1 MLISLSVT
9 LVPSLV
15 PCPGAELASV
25 DFAKVKKPIFNFPH
39 QGLHSGCS
47 FMQAIVFCS
56 SATNSSMSSSPQSI
70 LVQMNSRGGK
80 SVTIIASLSFFHG
93 HCILAQPVN
102 RPKRR
107 KAKTSKIP
115 GYKHTRDIL
124 KSPVRVS
131 ESFFIWLK
139 TVGLSF
145 GSQTSTIFPF
155 RCLLVILP

>member
-70 LVQMNSRGGK
+70 FVQMNSRGGK
-80 SVTIIASLSFFHG
+80 SVTIIESSSFFHG
-93 HCILAQPVN
+93 HCMLAQPVN
-102 RPKRR
+102 REKRR
-107 KAKTSKIP
+107 KTKMSKIP
-115 GYKHTRDIL
+115 GYKHTTQPF
-124 KSPVRVS
+124 KCPVRAS
-131 ESFFIWLK
+131 MAFLFGLIRSFLFQAPRLPSFYV
-139 TVGLSF
+139 TVVF
-145 GSQTSTIFPF
+145 
-155 RCLLVILP
+155 